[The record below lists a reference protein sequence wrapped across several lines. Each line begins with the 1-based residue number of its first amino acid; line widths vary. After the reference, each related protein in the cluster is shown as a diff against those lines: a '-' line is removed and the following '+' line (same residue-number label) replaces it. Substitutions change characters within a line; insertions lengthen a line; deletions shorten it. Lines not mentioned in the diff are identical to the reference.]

1 MFNTLGET
9 LDPGICIGFVENVF
23 LWFLYFQVEFT
34 SFQERVDFQGEVLLA
49 DAGRFFRRLSEKK
62 MY

>member
-1 MFNTLGET
+1 MFNTLRET

-34 SFQERVDFQGEVLLA
+34 NFQERVVFQVEVLLA
-49 DAGRFFRRLSEKK
+49 DAGRLFSEAF
-62 MY
+62 

>member
-1 MFNTLGET
+1 MQRFTIFRET
-9 LDPGICIGFVENVF
+9 VATGICIGFVENVF

-49 DAGRFFRRLSEKK
+49 DAGRLF
-62 MY
+62 

>member
-1 MFNTLGET
+1 MFATLRET

-34 SFQERVDFQGEVLLA
+34 NFQERVAFQGEVMLA
-49 DAGRFFRRLSEKK
+49 EAGRFFRRLSERK